1 VGAPAPLRPLSC
13 RRFLSPCGPSCT
25 AWASQTLT
33 TIDASDA
40 VSQQAG
46 IRRWLSEVPQLR
58 GDIALQRR
66 LLVEARDLYRAKGH
80 LPYLGLTEQLLSQII
95 S

>member
-1 VGAPAPLRPLSC
+1 
-13 RRFLSPCGPSCT
+13 
-25 AWASQTLT
+25 
-33 TIDASDA
+33 
-40 VSQQAG
+40 
-46 IRRWLSEVPQLR
+46 VPQLR

-80 LPYLGLTEQLLSQII
+80 LPYFGLNERLLSQII